1 MTGNGRTTG
10 QKDKAG
16 WCLKMVMSTRVDE
29 SMVENKD
36 GVCTS
41 IYVGAC
47 TKGIG
52 RRTKKVAMAS
62 VCL

>member
-1 MTGNGRTTG
+1 MMGNGKTTG

-16 WCLKMVMSTRVDE
+16 WCLKMVMSFKGDE

-41 IYVGAC
+41 I
-47 TKGIG
+47 
-52 RRTKKVAMAS
+52 
-62 VCL
+62 